1 MPLDLTLKA
10 RLIIQ
15 IGLMAIFC
23 FFEDGADG
31 LQLLLEDDLEFLLLL
46 EEGGFLAIGSDEG
59 RLELLDF
66 EEEGGES
73 HRRQATHFRRRH
85 RCSSPR
91 WEGCPIPERGVILH
105 ECM

>member
-1 MPLDLTLKA
+1 MLAHTERQRMPLDLTLKA

-23 FFEDGADG
+23 FFEDGVDG

-73 HRRQATHFRRRH
+73 CVGEAFIFGTV
-85 RCSSPR
+85 
-91 WEGCPIPERGVILH
+91 EGRVGNGR
-105 ECM
+105 